1 MSVAAENHVRNVIVV
16 GDTAANG
23 GGASQIACL
32 TARILDEAGYNVVY
46 FGGCGPV
53 RGDLADIRTVV
64 VRDRSFLQS
73 ESKIS
78 GAIEGLHSR
87 ASYEALN
94 ALLGEFNSSDTVVHV
109 HGWTHNLSSS
119 IFDACADLGFKVVI
133 TVHEYFLSC
142 PNGGF
147 YDYKRNEIC
156 HRKPLSASCIS
167 CNCDKRNYAQKLYRV
182 VRTLRQNRSIAR
194 ANPKLCY
201 LSPFVYGIL
210 RDSGLKDDDPT
221 YLPNPILA
229 PENFSPVEPSHRRG
243 YLFVGRFDPEKNP
256 KLFCEAITRLGLQ
269 GTMCGS
275 GPQLESLKVEYPN
288 IDFLGWCNKKQ
299 LESQFRSRKALIMT
313 SSWYEA
319 SPLVCLEAM
328 FAGGIPSIVPDT
340 CGAIDYVKDGDNGA
354 WFENGDIDSLCSAIG
369 RMEDEA
375 FYERVCQNV
384 DEQLPALRMDR
395 SYETYARRLESI
407 YEGLYV

>member
-1 MSVAAENHVRNVIVV
+1 MSAAAENHVRNVVVV

-32 TARILDEAGYNVVY
+32 TARILDGAGYNVVY

-53 RGDLADIRTVV
+53 RDDLAGIRTVV
-64 VRDRSFLQS
+64 VRDKPFLQS
-73 ESKIS
+73 ESKAS

-87 ASYEALN
+87 ASYEALST
-94 ALLGEFNSSDTVVHV
+94 LLKEFDPPDTVVHV

-133 TVHEYFLSC
+133 TVHEYFLAC

-147 YDYKRNEIC
+147 YDYQRNEIC
-156 HRKPLSASCIS
+156 HRRPLPASCVT
-167 CNCDKRNYAQKLYRV
+167 CNCDKRSYAQKLYRV
-182 VRTLRQNRSIAR
+182 VRTLRQNRSVVR
-194 ANPKLCY
+194 ASPKLCY

-210 RDSGLKDDDPT
+210 RDAGIADEDPT
-221 YLPNPILA
+221 FLPNPILA
-229 PENFSPVEPSHRRG
+229 PDDYAPIEPSKRRG

-256 KLFCEAITRLGLQ
+256 RLFCEAVTRLGLQ

-275 GPQLESLKVEYPN
+275 GPQLDSLKAEYPN
-288 IDFLGWCNKKQ
+288 VEFLGWCNKEQ
-299 LESQFRSRKALIMT
+299 LEGQFRSHKALVMT

-328 FAGGIPSIVPDT
+328 FAGGIPSVVPST
-340 CGAIDYVKDGDNGA
+340 CGAVDYVKDGDNGT
-354 WFENGDIDSLCSAIG
+354 WFENGDVGSLCSAIG
-369 RMEDEA
+369 RMENEA
-375 FYERVCQNV
+375 FYERVSQNIN
-384 DEQLPALRMDR
+384 EQLPALREDR
-395 SYETYARRLESI
+395 SYETYAKRLEGI
-407 YEGLYV
+407 YERLYV